1 MSFVDGCTMGI
12 SVRCKDC
19 GDTVYREASD
29 TWKVRCIT
37 CFKKSKRA
45 ESEPIDSHW
54 KDRATAAESLAATL
68 KRQLEQ
74 QQQAIQA
81 LMKQQR
87 PVSSF
92 DREFAEHWRALVQ
105 HVHPDKHGGSPGA
118 TRLTQWLVGIKGRL
132 PCV

>member
-19 GDTVYREASD
+19 GDTFYREASD

-54 KDRATAAESLAATL
+54 KDRAAAAESLAATL
-68 KRQLEQ
+68 QLQLEQ
-74 QQQAIQA
+74 QRKTIQV

-92 DREFAEHWRALVQ
+92 DRELAEQLPRLLMVC
-105 HVHPDKHGGSPGA
+105 HPDKHNGSQAA
-118 TRLTQWLVGIKGRL
+118 TTATQWLLSVRGRL
-132 PCV
+132 